1 MMRAFLLAL
10 VLCTSL
16 LASAEELQPLADADL
31 SKISGADGV
40 SFAMHLALNDPTLPN
55 PVTDSRITMGFNA
68 DGHTTY
74 LVIKNLRGTIDMAGT
89 SLNVSKQADG
99 SDYLALTLPS
109 QVKFGNF
116 GFDSMSAQSDPLAPV
131 TDSIGRLN
139 VNGSISMQGQ
149 LRAWAH

>member
-1 MMRAFLLAL
+1 MMRCCLLAMA
-10 VLCTSL
+10 LCVSL
-16 LASAEELQPLADADL
+16 LASAEELQPLADAEL
-31 SKISGADGV
+31 SGVSGADGV

-55 PVTDSRITMGFNA
+55 PVTDSRIAMGFNA

-89 SLNVSKQADG
+89 SLSVNKQPDG
-99 SDYLALTLPS
+99 NDYLALTLPS
-109 QVKFGNF
+109 LVKFGNF
-116 GFDSMSAQSDPLAPV
+116 SVDSISAQSDPLAPV
-131 TDSIGRLN
+131 TDSIGRFS